1 MSFKNNEKRKGNK
14 FSPRLTPFAQSKYS
28 DIHILYEMH
37 DYMHSYILIIALYI
51 LPLILFRLY
60 LKGRNFKMYTQIE
73 EWKNIYE
80 KLFNIMFDKGLVP
93 HIWLI
98 GTIRHI
104 YKNKGDIYEPKN

>member
-1 MSFKNNEKRKGNK
+1 
-14 FSPRLTPFAQSKYS
+14 
-28 DIHILYEMH
+28 
-37 DYMHSYILIIALYI
+37 
-51 LPLILFRLY
+51 
-60 LKGRNFKMYTQIE
+60 MYTQIE

-80 KLFNIMFDKGLVP
+80 NLFNIMFDKGLVP